1 MVKNMKSTTYRYVV
15 DYLER
20 KAAEAQRQSAEY
32 AEGEEYGESQWQ
44 DGRAAGIREA
54 LAMVYTLDPDRERY
68 PDTKD
73 RLSWEQRYQTFSPD

>member
-1 MVKNMKSTTYRYVV
+1 MKNTTYRYVV
-15 DYLER
+15 DYLES

-54 LAMVYTLDPDRERY
+54 LAMVYTLDTNRERY
-68 PDTKD
+68 QDTRD
-73 RLSWEQRYQTFSPD
+73 HFAGVQG